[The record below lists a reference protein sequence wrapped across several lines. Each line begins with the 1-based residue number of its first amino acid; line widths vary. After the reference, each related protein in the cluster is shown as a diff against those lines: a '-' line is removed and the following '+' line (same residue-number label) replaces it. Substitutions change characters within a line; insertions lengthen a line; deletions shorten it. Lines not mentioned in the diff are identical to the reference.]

1 MRKAVVIVF
10 ILISSIGFSQNYKFG
25 KVSKE
30 ELMEKSYAEDPEA
43 DAVVLYKK
51 ETIAYEYKSGDGFRQ
66 VREVQE
72 RIKIY
77 NKEGFGWATKKVRL
91 YDRSSSK
98 SEDFLNLSAYTY
110 TLEDGKVKKTKI
122 KKESIFEEKNNKYW
136 ATKTFTMPNVKEG
149 CVIEFRYRIESP
161 YIQIDDI
168 DLQYTIP
175 IKKLDINVKI
185 PEFFVFNKLQNP
197 KAIYF
202 PKIEDTQVN
211 RKETLVSKSRTS
223 GGMGKI
229 NSNRDYSDWEF
240 KEFKTVVDETNV
252 PALKEESFVKELDI
266 YRAKLVWEYAAY
278 NGPNREI
285 KNYSTSWE
293 QVSKTIN
300 ESESFGGQL
309 GKTKYFESD
318 VNALLD
324 GVDDPI
330 KKVALI
336 YDFVRSKIK
345 WNKYVGYRV
354 NDGVKKAYK
363 DRVGNVAEI
372 NLMLVAMLR
381 HAGLNA
387 SPVLLSTRSNGIPLF
402 PTTSGFNY
410 VIAAI
415 EVPNDIVLL
424 DGVNTYGAPNILLE
438 KTINWQGRIV
448 RKQGTSAWIDLTPKK
463 KSKTISFM
471 NVNIADDLSI
481 SGKIKKHLTD
491 YLALNYRERYH
502 DSKTETIVS
511 NYEKDKGNIEITNLD
526 VKNKK
531 ELSKPINYTY
541 DFKLDNAIEEIG
553 DKLYISP
560 LLFLASEENPFKQ
573 ETRIYPIDFIYPTYS
588 KYAVYLKIP
597 EGYVVESLPKNTKVQ
612 FNGTEGEF
620 SYIIREQGETIQ
632 VSVITDLNKTLIL
645 PEEYLEFK
653 KFFEMSHEK
662 QAEKIV
668 LKKQ

>member
-1 MRKAVVIVF
+1 MRKAVVIAF
-10 ILISSIGFSQNYKFG
+10 ILASNLSFSQNYKFG

-30 ELMEKSYAEDPEA
+30 ELKEKSYAEDPEA
-43 DAVVLYKK
+43 NAAVLFKK
-51 ETIAYEYKSGDGFRQ
+51 EVIAYEYRQGDGFRQ

-77 NKEGFGWATKKVRL
+77 NKDGFDWATKKVRL
-91 YDRSSSK
+91 YDRSSTK

-110 TLEDGKVKKTKI
+110 TLEEGKIKKTKI
-122 KKESIFEEKNNKYW
+122 KKESVFEEKNNKYW
-136 ATKTFTMPNVKEG
+136 ATKSFTMPNVKEG

-175 IKKLDINVKI
+175 IKKLDVEVKI
-185 PEFFVFNKLQNP
+185 PEFFVFNKQQNP

-202 PKIEDTQVN
+202 PKIEDTKVN
-211 RKETLVSKSRTS
+211 RKETLTGKSRSVGSWGRVKST
-223 GGMGKI
+223 
-229 NSNRDYSDWEF
+229 RDYSDWEF

-252 PALKEESFVKELDI
+252 PALKKESFVRELDI
-266 YRAKLVWEYAAY
+266 YRAKLIWEYAAY
-278 NGPNREI
+278 NSPNNGI
-285 KNYSTSWE
+285 KNYSTNWE

-309 GKTKYFESD
+309 EKTKYFESD
-318 VNALLD
+318 VNALLE
-324 GVDDPI
+324 GIDDPT
-330 KKVALI
+330 KRVALI

-381 HAGLNA
+381 YAGLNA

-415 EVPNDIVLL
+415 EVPDDVILL
-424 DGVNTYGAPNILLE
+424 DGVNTYGASNILLE

-448 RKQGTSAWIDLTPKK
+448 RKQGSSAWIDLTPRK
-463 KSKTISFM
+463 KSKSISLM
-471 NVNIADDLSI
+471 NVSIADDLSI

-491 YLALNYRERYH
+491 YLALDYRERYY
-502 DSKTETIVS
+502 DSKNESMVS
-511 NYEKDKGNIEITNLD
+511 NHEKDKGDIEITNLD

-553 DKLYISP
+553 DKLYMSP
-560 LLFLASEENPFKQ
+560 LLFLASEENPFK
-573 ETRIYPIDFIYPTYS
+573 EENRIYPIDFIYPTYR
-588 KYAVYLKIP
+588 KYAINLKIP
-597 EGYVVESLPKNTKVQ
+597 EGYVVESLPENTKVQ

-620 SYIIREQGETIQ
+620 FYIVKAQGETIQ
-632 VSVITDLNKTLIL
+632 VSVVMDLNKTLIL

-653 KFFEMSHEK
+653 RFFELSHEK
-662 QAEKIV
+662 QTEKIV
-668 LKKQ
+668 LKKT